1 MTDDSGDFGV
11 LTSRIVPAA
20 DERHTAAATM
30 SLVSDPADPFDT
42 GAIRRRVLDA
52 WTASPARFRED
63 ANAEEDLVRGGYR
76 DRLLVE
82 LAQNSADAA
91 VRAGVPGRLR
101 LTLTDDELRAAN
113 TGAPLDADGVQAL
126 ATLRASAKR
135 DEAASVGRFGV
146 GFAAVLA
153 VCDEPAVV
161 STTGGV
167 RFSASGTRA
176 EVSGLASLAGELG
189 RRDGAVPVLR
199 LPWPAVGEVPDG
211 FATEVVLP
219 LRAGSRAVVRA
230 ALEELEAELLLALPG
245 LAGIDVVLDGAV
257 RSLAVRYTD
266 ARAQLTDGDRTTT
279 WRLERRDGLLPEEL
293 LAGRPVEERER
304 RAWSLTWA
312 VPLDDDGRPVPL
324 PLPQRVHGPTPSD
337 EPLTLPARLI
347 APFPLG
353 PDRRHVLPGPVTD
366 ALVAEA
372 AGAYADLLAGLADDA
387 AVLALVPRV
396 GLAGAE
402 LDAALC
408 TAALERLREA
418 AWLPV
423 AGAERDRQ
431 PPGRAAALAEPT
443 EERVA
448 ALTGVLPGLL
458 PAAWA
463 GRGDLPA
470 LAALGVRRVG
480 TAEAVEA
487 VRGVARPPAWWARLY
502 AALDGAEREELA
514 ALPVPLADGR
524 TAHGPSGVLLPD
536 AGLPVARLGPLGL
549 RVADPDAV
557 APPAARRL
565 LERLGARPAT
575 AAVVLDDPEV
585 RTAVEAS
592 VDAADDGW
600 DTDRDPGAFA
610 DAVLALVA
618 AAGPAPGELPWLAEL
633 ALPDADGGWAPAGE
647 LVLPG
652 SRFAA
657 VLADDGL
664 GTLDP
669 AVAADP
675 DVLRAVGVL
684 DGFALVSAEDPGDL
698 DVDGAQDWAD
708 AVLDRLPADAP
719 APSWPP
725 LTAVRDLELVA
736 DWAGALPLLAELPAQ
751 AWADVVLDGVPVP
764 GYLRWW
770 LATHPVLGGRRPD
783 RLRHPSAAELRG
795 LYEPADAAPAL
806 LDLLRPPASVG
817 DVLADVDGA
826 LDLLDRLGDPRR
838 TVAPAVLRTVHAR
851 LAAALDG
858 VDVDPPDRVRVA
870 PDRVVPAAE
879 AVVLDAP
886 WSLPLVDSALVPAGG
901 APGPVADLLDLP
913 LAGEVVQARVESRP
927 ARTVRWA
934 DVPGAALAAARLG
947 VTELSGEVAVHEPL
961 RAGGRV
967 VPWWPGNG
975 VDHVDGTP
983 DALGRAL
990 AWRARAWPLRQALA
1004 EAFAHP
1010 DRAAALAA
1018 EDAVGP

>member
-1 MTDDSGDFGV
+1 M
-11 LTSRIVPAA
+11 LTAVDAPG
-20 DERHTAAATM
+20 
-30 SLVSDPADPFDT
+30 ADPFDT
-42 GAIRRRVLDA
+42 AGLRGRVLAA
-52 WTASPARFRED
+52 WADSPARFRED

-82 LAQNSADAA
+82 LAQNAADAA
-91 VRAGVPGRLR
+91 ARAGVPGRLR
-101 LTLTDDELRAAN
+101 LELADDGAGGEVLRAAN
-113 TGAPLDADGVQAL
+113 TGAPLDAAGVQGL

-135 DEAASVGRFGV
+135 DGPETVGRSVVAGGPRPDPVGRFGV

-153 VCDEPAVV
+153 VTDAPAVH

-167 RFSASGTRA
+167 AFGADRTRA
-176 EVSGLASLAGELG
+176 EVAGIAALTEEVA

-199 LPWPAVGEVPDG
+199 LPWPAEGAPPEG

-219 LRAGSRAVVRA
+219 LRAGSRAAVRS
-230 ALEELEAELLLALPG
+230 ALEELDPELLLALPG
-245 LAGIDVVLDGAV
+245 LTAVDVVLDGAV
-257 RSLAVRYTD
+257 RPLAVRYD
-266 ARAQLTDGDRTTT
+266 HAGPHPHRAQLTDGERTTT
-279 WRLERRDGLLPEEL
+279 WRLERRDGVLPEEL

-324 PLPQRVHGPTPSD
+324 PLPQRVHAPTPSD
-337 EPLTLPARLI
+337 EPLTLPARLV

-387 AVLALVPRV
+387 AVLGLVPRI

-408 TAALERLREA
+408 TAALERLRGA
-418 AWLPV
+418 AWLPL

-431 PPGRAAALAEPT
+431 TPGRAAVLAEPT
-443 EERVA
+443 GDRVA

-458 PAAWA
+458 PAAWS

-536 AGLPVARLGPLGL
+536 EGLPVARLGPLGL

-557 APPAARRL
+557 ALAAARRL

-575 AAVVLDDPEV
+575 AAAVLDDPEV
-585 RTAVEAS
+585 RAAVEGS
-592 VDAADDGW
+592 LDAADDGW
-600 DTDRDPGAFA
+600 GSDRDPAAFA

-657 VLADDGL
+657 VLADGAL

-669 AVAADP
+669 GVDADP

-684 DGFALVSAEDPGDL
+684 DGFALVSAEDPDDL

-725 LTAVRDLELVA
+725 LTAVRDLEAVA

-770 LATHPVLGGRRPD
+770 LGTHPVLGGRRPD
-783 RLRHPSAAELRG
+783 RLRHPGAAELQG

-806 LDLLRPPASVG
+806 LDLLRPPASVD

-851 LAAALDG
+851 LAAALDD
-858 VDVDPPDRVRVA
+858 VEVDPPDRVRVA
-870 PDRVVPAAE
+870 PDGVVPAAE

-886 WSLPLVDSALVPAGG
+886 WLQPLVDSPLVPAGG

-913 LAGEVVQARVESRP
+913 LAGEVVRARVQSRP
-927 ARTVRWA
+927 TRTVRWA
-934 DVPGAALAAARLG
+934 DVPGAELAAARLG
-947 VTELSGEVAVHEPL
+947 VAALPGEVAVHEPL
-961 RAGGRV
+961 RAGGRA
-967 VPWWPGNG
+967 VPWWPGDG

-983 DALGRAL
+983 AALGRAL
-990 AWRARAWPLRQALA
+990 AWRAGAWSLRQALA

-1010 DRAAALAA
+1010 DRGAALAA

>member
-1 MTDDSGDFGV
+1 
-11 LTSRIVPAA
+11 
-20 DERHTAAATM
+20 M
-30 SLVSDPADPFDT
+30 SDPFDT
-42 GAIRRRVLDA
+42 AELRRRVLAA
-52 WTASPARFRED
+52 WAGSPARFRED

-82 LAQNSADAA
+82 LAQNAADAA
-91 VRAGVPGRLR
+91 ARAGVPGRLR
-101 LTLTDDELRAAN
+101 LTLAEDGAGGELLRAAN
-113 TGAPLDADGVQAL
+113 TGAPLDAAGVQGL

-135 DEAASVGRFGV
+135 DAPSSVGRFGV

-153 VCDEPAVV
+153 VTEEPAVH

-167 RFSASGTRA
+167 AFGADRTRA
-176 EVSGLASLAGELG
+176 QVAGIAALTDEVA

-199 LPWPAVGEVPDG
+199 LPWPAEGTPPEG

-304 RAWSLTWA
+304 RPWSLTWA

-463 GRGDLPA
+463 GRSDLPA

-536 AGLPVARLGPLGL
+536 EGLPVARLGPLGL

-557 APPAARRL
+557 ALAAARRL

-575 AAVVLDDPEV
+575 AAAVLDDPEV
-585 RTAVEAS
+585 RAAVES
-592 VDAADDGW
+592 SLDAADDGW
-600 DTDRDPGAFA
+600 GSDRDPAAFA

-657 VLADDGL
+657 VLADGAL

-669 AVAADP
+669 GVDADP

-684 DGFALVSAEDPGDL
+684 DGFALVSGEDPDDL

-725 LTAVRDLELVA
+725 LTAVRDLEAVA

-770 LATHPVLGGRRPD
+770 LGTHPVLGGRRPD
-783 RLRHPSAAELRG
+783 RLRHPGAAELQG

-806 LDLLRPPASVG
+806 LDLLRPPASVD

-851 LAAALDG
+851 LAAALDD
-858 VDVDPPDRVRVA
+858 VEVDPPDRVRVA

-886 WSLPLVDSALVPAGG
+886 WLQPLVDSPLVPAGG

-913 LAGEVVQARVESRP
+913 LAGEVVRARVQSRP
-927 ARTVRWA
+927 TRSVRWA
-934 DVPGAALAAARLG
+934 DVPGADLAAARLG
-947 VTELSGEVAVHEPL
+947 VAVLPGEVAVHEPL

-967 VPWWPGNG
+967 VPWWPGDG

-983 DALGRAL
+983 AALGRAL
-990 AWRARAWPLRQALA
+990 AWRAGAWSLRQALA

-1010 DRAAALAA
+1010 DRGAALAA

>member
-1 MTDDSGDFGV
+1 MT
-11 LTSRIVPAA
+11 
-20 DERHTAAATM
+20 
-30 SLVSDPADPFDT
+30 ADPFDT
-42 GAIRRRVLDA
+42 AGLRGRVLTA
-52 WTASPARFRED
+52 WADSPARFRED

-82 LAQNSADAA
+82 LAQNAADAA
-91 VRAGVPGRLR
+91 ARTGVPGRLR
-101 LTLTDDELRAAN
+101 LELADDGAGGEVLRAAN
-113 TGAPLDADGVQAL
+113 TGAPLDVGGVQGL

-135 DEAASVGRFGV
+135 DEPGSVGRSVVAGGPRVDTVGRFGV

-153 VCDEPAVV
+153 VTDEPAVH

-167 RFSASGTRA
+167 AFSADRTRA
-176 EVSGLASLAGELG
+176 EVAGIGALTDEVA

-199 LPWPAVGEVPDG
+199 LPWPAEGTPPEG

-219 LRAGSRAVVRA
+219 LRAGSRAAVRS
-230 ALEELEAELLLALPG
+230 ALEELEPELLLALPG
-245 LAGIDVVLDGAV
+245 LAAVDVVLDGTV
-257 RSLAVRYTD
+257 RSLAVRYAGTQ
-266 ARAQLTDGDRTTT
+266 AQLTDGDRTTT
-279 WRLERRDGLLPEEL
+279 WRIQRRDGVLPEEL

-304 RAWSLTWA
+304 RAWWLTWA
-312 VPLDDDGRPVPL
+312 VPLDDDGRPAPL
-324 PLPQRVHGPTPSD
+324 PLPQRVHAPTPSD

-372 AGAYADLLAGLADDA
+372 AGAYADLLAGLAHDA

-408 TAALERLREA
+408 TAALERLRNV

-423 AGAERDRQ
+423 AGADGDRQ
-431 PPGRAAALAEPT
+431 APGRAAVLAEPT
-443 EERVA
+443 GERVA
-448 ALTGVLPGLL
+448 ALTGVVPGLL
-458 PAAWA
+458 PAAWS

-502 AALDGAEREELA
+502 AALDGVEREELA

-536 AGLPVARLGPLGL
+536 EGLPVARLGPLGL

-557 APPAARRL
+557 APRAARRL

-575 AAVVLDDPEV
+575 AAAVLADPEV

-592 VDAADDGW
+592 VDAADGGW
-600 DTDRDPGAFA
+600 DPDRDPAAFA

-657 VLADDGL
+657 VLADGAL
-664 GTLDP
+664 GALDP
-669 AVAADP
+669 AVDADP

-684 DGFALVSAEDPGDL
+684 DGFALVSTEDPDDL
-698 DVDGAQDWAD
+698 DVDGVQDWAD

-770 LATHPVLGGRRPD
+770 LGTHPVLAGRRPD
-783 RLRHPSAAELRG
+783 RLRHPDAAELRG

-806 LDLLRPPASVG
+806 LDLLRPPASVD
-817 DVLADVDGA
+817 DVLADVDAA

-838 TVAPAVLRTVHAR
+838 TVVPAVLRTVHAR

-886 WSLPLVDSALVPAGG
+886 WLQPLVDSPLVPAGG

-913 LAGEVVQARVESRP
+913 LAGEVVRARVDSRS

-934 DVPGAALAAARLG
+934 DVPGAGLAAARLG

-961 RAGGRV
+961 RAGGRP
-967 VPWWPGNG
+967 VPWWPGDG
-975 VDHVDGTP
+975 VDQVDGTP
-983 DALGRAL
+983 AALGRAL
-990 AWRARAWPLRQALA
+990 AWRAGAWPLRQALA

-1010 DRAAALAA
+1010 DRATALAA